1 VLNFSGYTEAQRSV
15 QWQRSLLEKDV
26 DLVGAYTREFKAEA
40 VQMLLDGH
48 SAASIA
54 KNPGAQRHR
63 SSLPLLP
70 LIKRRATFTTSSKYR
85 CLFSVHL
92 Q

>member
-1 VLNFSGYTEAQRSV
+1 MLNFSGYTEAQRSV

-26 DLVGAYTREFKAEA
+26 DLVGAYTRELKAEA
-40 VQMLLDGH
+40 VQMLLDRH

-54 KNPGAQRHR
+54 KNPRVQPHS
-63 SSLPLLP
+63 SSLPLLT

-85 CLFSVHL
+85 CLFSVC
-92 Q
+92 